1 MLPQGDAMNETL
13 SPLNEAVRIPAPAA
27 GPQALAFDGT
37 TLWMG
42 SWETSRLYAIDPHR
56 GSVAEESEAPGK
68 PVSAVAVGDELRC
81 VTSEAGDSR
90 FIRRYIPGH
99 GFKSDATQCPEDTGS
114 FLAFDGERLWLS
126 QRYNKRILELDAA
139 LRSVRTVEIGEEIL
153 GFAWARGEVLV
164 STWLGRDRGGCRLA
178 AIDPSAA
185 EPRLRYLVS
194 VPFAAVS
201 LALDGEHCWTNDFK
215 KNEIVRFALPAF

>member
-1 MLPQGDAMNETL
+1 MTDALPTLDET
-13 SPLNEAVRIPAPAA
+13 VRIPAPAPA
-27 GPQALAFDGT
+27 PQALAFDGNQ
-37 TLWMG
+37 LWMG
-42 SWETSRLYAIDPHR
+42 SWETSRIYAIDAHR
-56 GSVAEESEAPGK
+56 GSVSEEAQAPGK
-68 PVSAVAVGDELRC
+68 PVSAVSVGDELRFLL
-81 VTSEAGDSR
+81 SEADDSR

-99 GFKSDATQCPEDTGS
+99 GFKSEASGAPDDTGS

-139 LRSVRTVEIGEEIL
+139 LKPVRAVDVGEEII
-153 GFAWARGEVLV
+153 GFAWARGEVLL

-178 AIDPSAA
+178 ALDPRAGT
-185 EPRLRYLVS
+185 PLRYVAT

-201 LALDGEHCWTNDFK
+201 LALDGETCWTNDFK